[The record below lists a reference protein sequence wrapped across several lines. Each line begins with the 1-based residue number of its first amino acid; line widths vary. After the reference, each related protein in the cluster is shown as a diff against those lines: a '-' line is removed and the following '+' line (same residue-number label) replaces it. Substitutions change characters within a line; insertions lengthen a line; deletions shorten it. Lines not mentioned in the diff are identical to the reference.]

1 MSDKKY
7 SNLTA
12 EQIAKLKKLM
22 KAGRSP
28 IAEKE
33 FQNKLRKEK
42 IEEVRK
48 EALKYY
54 KKKKSD

>member
-42 IEEVRK
+42 IEEARK

-54 KKKKSD
+54 KNKK